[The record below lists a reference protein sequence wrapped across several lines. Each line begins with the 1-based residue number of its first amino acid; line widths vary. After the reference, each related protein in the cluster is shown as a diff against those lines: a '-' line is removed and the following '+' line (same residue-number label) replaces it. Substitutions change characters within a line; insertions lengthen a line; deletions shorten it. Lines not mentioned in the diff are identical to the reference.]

1 MARGGCGAMRAARP
15 GAVARRRLDR
25 LRQRI
30 RGVRQHGVF
39 QSDARNP
46 SLRHGG
52 RPPRGAAARRRPGR
66 GRRARRAALCA
77 RQSCFDS
84 RGAEAV
90 SAVLEDVPG
99 LASMREKDLAEVM
112 KIETAIYTHPWT
124 HGNFADS
131 IRAGYACRT
140 WRNQAEL
147 LGYFVLMA
155 AAGEAHL
162 LNLSV
167 AARRQSTGPCRT
179 LLAQARGTAASL
191 A

>member
-1 MARGGCGAMRAARP
+1 M
-15 GAVARRRLDR
+15 
-25 LRQRI
+25 
-30 RGVRQHGVF
+30 
-39 QSDARNP
+39 
-46 SLRHGG
+46 
-52 RPPRGAAARRRPGR
+52 
-66 GRRARRAALCA
+66 
-77 RQSCFDS
+77 
-84 RGAEAV
+84 

-140 WRNQAEL
+140 WRNQGEL

-167 AARRQSTGPCRT
+167 AAGRQRSGHGRT
-179 LLAQARGTAASL
+179 LLAEAAALARSLGARSVFLEVRPSNLAAQSL
-191 A
+191 YTRFGFRKIAVRRGYYPANPGREDALVLTLALK